1 MNEAYFQLP
10 TEKQKNLMNSG
21 YKVFAL
27 YPYKKASMHAIANE
41 ANISKS
47 LLFYYFKD
55 KKEYY
60 LYLFD
65 TAIAF
70 LDEQRETPNPNIKYD
85 FFELINKTIEH
96 RMHMIDAYPYLYKF
110 IANAYY
116 EDLEEIKPV
125 LDNRKK
131 VMLQSE
137 KVAFLKVVDH
147 EKFKEPSDAEL
158 LFDIVL
164 ATAEGCMIGI
174 EDLDANKMQVQINTF
189 KRMMQSLEKHYY
201 KEDKEV

>member
-1 MNEAYFQLP
+1 MNDAYFQLP
-10 TEKQKNLMNSG
+10 INKQKKLINSG

-27 YPYKKASMHAIANE
+27 FPYKKASMLAIASE

-60 LYLFD
+60 LFLFD
-65 TAIAF
+65 TAITF
-70 LDEQRETPNPNIKYD
+70 LDAQREAPNPNIKYD
-85 FFELINKTIEH
+85 FFELISITIEY
-96 RMHMIDAYPYLYKF
+96 RMRMIDAYPYLYKF

-116 EDLEEIKPV
+116 EDIEEIKAV

-137 KVAFLKVVDH
+137 KVAFLKVIDH
-147 EKFKEPSDAEL
+147 EKFKEPNDAEL

-164 ATAEGCMIGI
+164 AAAEGCMIGV
-174 EDLDANKMQVQINTF
+174 EDLDAIKMQEQINAF
-189 KRMMQSLEKHYY
+189 RRMMQSLEKHYY
-201 KEDKEV
+201 KED

>member
-1 MNEAYFQLP
+1 M
-10 TEKQKNLMNSG
+10 
-21 YKVFAL
+21 FAL
-27 YPYKKASMHAIANE
+27 YPYKKASMLAIANE

-60 LYLFD
+60 LFLFD

-70 LDEQRETPNPNIKYD
+70 LDEQRETHNPNIKYD
-85 FFELINKTIEH
+85 FFELINRTIEH
-96 RMHMIDAYPYLYKF
+96 RMRMIDAYPYLYKF
-110 IANAYY
+110 IASAYY
-116 EDLEEIKPV
+116 EDIEEIKPV

-147 EKFKEPSDAEL
+147 EKFKEPNDAEL

-164 ATAEGCMIGI
+164 AAAEGCMMGL
-174 EDLDANKMQVQINTF
+174 EDLDAIKMQDRIHTF
-189 KRMMQSLEKHYY
+189 KRMLQSLKKHYY
-201 KEDKEV
+201 KAV

>member
-10 TEKQKNLMNSG
+10 KNKQKNLLNSG

-27 YPYKKASMHAIANE
+27 YPYKKASMFAIADE

-60 LYLFD
+60 LFLFD

-70 LDEQRETPNPNIKYD
+70 LDEQREALNPNIKYD
-85 FFELINKTIEH
+85 FFELINKNIEH
-96 RMHMIDAYPYLYKF
+96 RMRMIDAYPYLYKF
-110 IANAYY
+110 IASAYY
-116 EDLEEIKPV
+116 EDIEEIKPM

-131 VMLQSE
+131 VMLKSE
-137 KVAFLKVVDH
+137 KELILKVVNH
-147 EKFKEPSDAEL
+147 EKFKEPNDAEI

-164 ATAEGCMIGI
+164 AAAEGCMIGL
-174 EDLDANKMQVQINTF
+174 EDLDAIKMQAQINVF
-189 KRMMQSLEKHYY
+189 KHMMESLKKHYY
-201 KEDKEV
+201 KEE

>member
-10 TEKQKNLMNSG
+10 INKQKNLMNSG
-21 YKVFAL
+21 YKVIAL
-27 YPYKKASMHAIANE
+27 YPYKKASMLAIANE

-60 LYLFD
+60 LFLFD

-70 LDEQRETPNPNIKYD
+70 LDAQREAPNPNIKYD

-96 RMHMIDAYPYLYKF
+96 RMRMIDAYPYLYKF
-110 IANAYY
+110 ISSAYY
-116 EDLEEIKPV
+116 EDIEEIKRV

-131 VMLQSE
+131 VILKSE
-137 KVAFLKVVDH
+137 KESFLQVIDH
-147 EKFKEPSDAEL
+147 GKFKDPYDAKL

-164 ATAEGCMIGI
+164 AVAEGCMVGL
-174 EDLDANKMQVQINTF
+174 EDLDAYKLQAQINTF
-189 KRMMQSLEKHYY
+189 KHMMQSLENHYY
-201 KEDKEV
+201 K

>member
-1 MNEAYFQLP
+1 MNDAYFQLP
-10 TEKQKNLMNSG
+10 IIKQKNLINSG

-27 YPYKKASMHAIANE
+27 YPYKKASMLAIANE

-60 LYLFD
+60 LFLFE

-70 LDEQRETPNPNIKYD
+70 LDKQREASDLSSKYD

-96 RMHMIDAYPYLYKF
+96 RMRMIDAYPYLYKF
-110 IANAYY
+110 IARAYY
-116 EDLEEIKPV
+116 EDIEEIKPV

-164 ATAEGCMIGI
+164 ATAEGCMTGI
-174 EDLDANKMQVQINTF
+174 EDLDAIKMQEQIKAF

-201 KEDKEV
+201 KEKEA

>member
-27 YPYKKASMHAIANE
+27 YPYKKASMLAIANE

-60 LYLFD
+60 LFLFD

-70 LDEQRETPNPNIKYD
+70 LDEQRETHNPNIKYD
-85 FFELINKTIEH
+85 FFELINRTIEH
-96 RMHMIDAYPYLYKF
+96 RMRMIDAYPYLYKF
-110 IANAYY
+110 IASAYY
-116 EDLEEIKPV
+116 EDIEEIKPV

-147 EKFKEPSDAEL
+147 EKFKEPNDAEL

-174 EDLDANKMQVQINTF
+174 EDLDANKMKVQINSF

-201 KEDKEV
+201 KED

>member
-10 TEKQKNLMNSG
+10 KNKQKNLLNSG

-27 YPYKKASMHAIANE
+27 FPYKKASMLAIANE

-60 LYLFD
+60 LFLFD

-70 LDEQRETPNPNIKYD
+70 LDEQREAPDPNIKYD
-85 FFELINKTIEH
+85 FFVLINKKIEH

-110 IANAYY
+110 IASAYY
-116 EDLEEIKPV
+116 EDIEEIKPV

-131 VMLQSE
+131 VMLKSE
-137 KVAFLKVVDH
+137 KELILKVVDH
-147 EKFKEPSDAEL
+147 EKFKEPNDAEI

-164 ATAEGCMIGI
+164 AAAEGCMIGL
-174 EDLDANKMQVQINTF
+174 EDLDAIKMQAQINAF
-189 KRMMQSLEKHYY
+189 KHMMESLKKHYY
-201 KEDKEV
+201 KEE

>member
-1 MNEAYFQLP
+1 MNETYFQLP
-10 TEKQKNLMNSG
+10 INKQKNLINSG

-27 YPYKKASMHAIANE
+27 YPYKKASMLAIANE

-70 LDEQRETPNPNIKYD
+70 LDEQRETPNLNIKYD

-201 KEDKEV
+201 KAD

>member
-27 YPYKKASMHAIANE
+27 YPYKKASMLAIANE

-60 LYLFD
+60 LFLFD

-70 LDEQRETPNPNIKYD
+70 LDEQREAPDQNIKHD
-85 FFELINKTIEH
+85 FFERINKTIEH
-96 RMHMIDAYPYLYKF
+96 RMRMIDAYPYLYKF

-116 EDLEEIKPV
+116 EDIEEIKPM

-131 VMLQSE
+131 AMLQSE

-147 EKFKEPSDAEL
+147 EKFKEPNDAEL

-174 EDLDANKMQVQINTF
+174 EDLDANKMKVQINSF

-201 KEDKEV
+201 KED